1 MSDSKFPHNK
11 ISRIVRDIP
20 RSGIRDF
27 FDIVNNRKDVV
38 SLGIGEPDF
47 VTPWRIRDAAYR
59 SLDYGKTSY
68 TSNMGSISLR
78 NAVSKYINSKTKITY
93 CPKEEVLITVGVSEG
108 LDLAIRT
115 FIEPGDEVI
124 YHEPSYVSYNPIIKF
139 AHGIPVVIKTKK
151 ENNFKIT
158 REELESVKSKKTK
171 LLLLN
176 YPNNPTGS
184 TLTKSDIEMIA
195 NFAITNDII
204 VVTDEIYSDLS
215 YEDDHFSII
224 SVPGMRERTIYLHGL
239 SKAWAM
245 TGWRIGFAAGPKLF
259 IESMMKIHQY
269 TMLCAPIMC
278 QEAARE
284 ALQNGDEEL
293 KRMKNEYL
301 YRRNY
306 IKSSLKKL
314 NIPFIEPKGAF
325 YIFIDISEF
334 GLSSKD
340 FALNF
345 LEKKNVAV
353 VPGTAFGKAGEG
365 FIRCSFATSLNE
377 IKKAM
382 CKFEEY
388 ITSLK

>member
-1 MSDSKFPHNK
+1 
-11 ISRIVRDIP
+11 
-20 RSGIRDF
+20 
-27 FDIVNNRKDVV
+27 
-38 SLGIGEPDF
+38 
-47 VTPWRIRDAAYR
+47 
-59 SLDYGKTSY
+59 
-68 TSNMGSISLR
+68 MGSISLR

-215 YEDDHFSII
+215 YDDDHFSII

-325 YIFIDISEF
+325 LYFY
-334 GLSSKD
+334 
-340 FALNF
+340 
-345 LEKKNVAV
+345 
-353 VPGTAFGKAGEG
+353 
-365 FIRCSFATSLNE
+365 RH
-377 IKKAM
+377 
-382 CKFEEY
+382 
-388 ITSLK
+388 

>member
-1 MSDSKFPHNK
+1 MAMIILALAFS
-11 ISRIVRDIP
+11 
-20 RSGIRDF
+20 SGLNEQYIF
-27 FDIVNNRKDVV
+27 
-38 SLGIGEPDF
+38 
-47 VTPWRIRDAAYR
+47 
-59 SLDYGKTSY
+59 
-68 TSNMGSISLR
+68 MG
-78 NAVSKYINSKTKITY
+78 
-93 CPKEEVLITVGVSEG
+93 
-108 LDLAIRT
+108 
-115 FIEPGDEVI
+115 FQ
-124 YHEPSYVSYNPIIKF
+124 
-139 AHGIPVVIKTKK
+139 KK
-151 ENNFKIT
+151 
-158 REELESVKSKKTK
+158 
-171 LLLLN
+171 
-176 YPNNPTGS
+176 
-184 TLTKSDIEMIA
+184 
-195 NFAITNDII
+195 
-204 VVTDEIYSDLS
+204 
-215 YEDDHFSII
+215 
-224 SVPGMRERTIYLHGL
+224 
-239 SKAWAM
+239 AM
-245 TGWRIGFAAGPKLF
+245 TSWRIGFAAGPKLF
-259 IESMMKIHQY
+259 IESMMKIHHTRCY
-269 TMLCAPIMC
+269 APIMC

-334 GLSSKD
+334 GLTSKD

-353 VPGTAFGKAGEG
+353 VPGTAFGNAGEG